1 MQPKN
6 NPIGITA
13 LYCRLSRDDGADGDS
28 NSISNQ
34 KRMLSKYA
42 KEHGFDNTRFYV
54 DDGYTG
60 TNFNRPGFLKML
72 EDMDAGYV
80 STLIIKDMSRLGR
93 DYLQS
98 GYYTESYFPDRNIRF
113 IAINDGVDS
122 INGDNEFIP
131 FRNIMNEMYARD
143 ISRKVRSAH
152 RIRGNM
158 GEPLGQPPYGY
169 MKSPENK
176 KKWIIDPPAA
186 AVVRKIFRLFLEGK
200 GIDTIARMMQ
210 EDGHLNC
217 TAYWQSKGIGRGGK
231 KVQPNPYKWKCSTI
245 SGILQRQ
252 EYCGDIIN
260 FKTTSRSFKNR
271 RRIDNAPEDRVIFKD
286 VHEPIISREDFEI
299 VQKLAGNV
307 KRRPPKP
314 ENGDKNI
321 FCDLLY
327 CADCGKKL
335 WYHTNTNNSSIHYFS
350 CSNYVKDY
358 RGTCPTRHY
367 IRVEGVEQVVV
378 WELARLAAYLEED
391 EQAFVELL
399 AKKSEKDAQMERKL
413 LQNELQSSIARNEAV
428 ARLFEKLYEDNVTGK
443 VTDEWF
449 MQLSR
454 KYELE
459 RMTLKEKINDLQIKL
474 HDMDHHRK
482 GRDRFVSIVRKL
494 LEMEIITP
502 AILREL
508 IDRIEVYETQGT
520 GKDKTQRI
528 AIYYRFVGYL
538 ELPEGKINP
547 NYTADLRRGV
557 AVEYIPKIPA

>member
-335 WYHTNTNNSSIHYFS
+335 WYHTNTNNSNIHYFS

-367 IRVEGVEQVVV
+367 IRVEGVEQVVIR
-378 WELARLAAYLEED
+378 ELARLAAYLEED
-391 EQAFVELL
+391 EEAFVELL

-428 ARLFEKLYEDNVTGK
+428 ARLFEKLYEDNATGK
-443 VTDEWF
+443 VTDDWF
-449 MQLSR
+449 MQLSH

-459 RMTLKEKINDLQIKL
+459 RVALKEKINDIQIKL
-474 HDMDHHRK
+474 HDMDHHK
-482 GRDRFVSIVRKL
+482 QGYERFVSIIRKL
-494 LEMEIITP
+494 LDMEVLTFP
-502 AILREL
+502 ILREL
-508 IDRIEVYETQGT
+508 IDRIEVYEAEGT
-520 GKDKTQRI
+520 GKSRTQRI

-538 ELPEGKINP
+538 ELPAGKINP
-547 NYTADLRRGV
+547 HYTADLRRGV
-557 AVEYIPKIPA
+557 AIEYIPKQPA